1 MPSVVMV
8 NHGRV
13 GVGQVEMKF
22 DFASDFLGCQGIVFF
37 DGECRFCRW
46 ALKNLLAR
54 DLTRKLKV
62 CNVRSDRGRAL
73 MESYGRRPESTFGYL
88 TPKRMHFNVEAYDAL
103 LNGPAPI
110 PGLGVMVAKIPR
122 PLSELAYLA
131 IANNRPFFSRL
142 VPPKADVTIDSNR
155 YIADGM

>member
-1 MPSVVMV
+1 
-8 NHGRV
+8 
-13 GVGQVEMKF
+13 MKL

-46 ALKNLLAR
+46 ALKKLLSR
-54 DLTRKLKV
+54 DITRKLKV

-88 TPKRMHFNVEAYDAL
+88 TPKQMHFDVEAYDAL

-110 PGLGVMVAKIPR
+110 PGLGVMVAKMPR
-122 PLSELAYLA
+122 ALSKLAYLA
-131 IANNRPFFSRL
+131 IANNRPFFSSL
-142 VPPKADVTIDSNR
+142 VPPKADVTIDANR